1 MTRPISLGLGKIAGL
16 AIASGLVLIQ
26 SYGDGDYGPK
36 MSVATAGQL
45 PGGVLF
51 FSSPP
56 QLVDSATTF
65 NAVSIPAAKYYFTIS
80 LPEQAGEPLDRVV
93 FQQQPNPD
101 PINFYPDQTFAFLS
115 DRRNRGPEIDLE
127 SVDWDRRTG
136 KITVTFAESVPPG
149 QTVTIMLKPWQ
160 NPDVP
165 GVYQFRVFALPPGD
179 NAQAMDLGIARF
191 QFYRGGG
198 SW

>member
-1 MTRPISLGLGKIAGL
+1 MTKVLSAGLRKVISLM
-16 AIASGLVLIQ
+16 IASGLVLTQ
-26 SYGDGDYGPK
+26 SCGSYGPK
-36 MSVATAGQL
+36 ISVAGAGQL

-56 QLVDSATTF
+56 QLMDSATTF

-80 LPEQAGEPLDRVV
+80 LPEQAGDPLDRVV

-101 PINFYPDQTFAFLS
+101 PINFYPDQSFAFLG
-115 DRRNRGPEIDLE
+115 DRRHRGAQVALE
-127 SVDWDRRTG
+127 SVEWDRSTG
-136 KITVTFAESVPPG
+136 KITVTFAQAISPG
-149 QTVTIMLKPWQ
+149 EIVTIGLKPWK

-179 NAQAMDLGIARF
+179 NSQAMDLGVARF
-191 QFYRGGG
+191 QFYRGGT
-198 SW
+198 W

>member
-1 MTRPISLGLGKIAGL
+1 MTRLISLGLGKIARL
-16 AIASGLVLIQ
+16 AIASGLVLTQ
-26 SYGDGDYGPK
+26 SYGSFGLK
-36 MSVATAGQL
+36 MPFAGAGEL

-51 FSSPP
+51 FNSPP
-56 QLVDSATTF
+56 QLMDSATTF

-101 PINFYPDQTFAFLS
+101 PINFYPDQSFAFLG
-115 DRRNRGPEIDLE
+115 DRRDRGTQVALE
-127 SVDWDRRTG
+127 SVDWDRSTG
-136 KITVTFAESVPPG
+136 KITVTFAQTISPG
-149 QTVTIMLKPWQ
+149 ETVTIGLKPWK

-179 NAQAMDLGIARF
+179 NSQAMDLGVARF
-191 QFYRGGG
+191 QFYRGGT
-198 SW
+198 W

>member
-1 MTRPISLGLGKIAGL
+1 MTQVLSTRLRKGFGL
-16 AIASGLVLIQ
+16 AIALGLVLTQ
-26 SYGDGDYGPK
+26 SYGSCGPQ
-36 MSVATAGQL
+36 MGVAGAGEL

-56 QLVDSATTF
+56 QLMDSATTF

-101 PINFYPDQTFAFLS
+101 PINFYPDQSFAFLG
-115 DRRNRGPEIDLE
+115 DRHHRGTQVALE
-127 SVDWDRRTG
+127 SVDWDRSTG
-136 KITVTFAESVPPG
+136 KITVTFTQAIPPG
-149 QTVTIMLKPWQ
+149 EIVTIGLKPWK

-165 GVYQFRVFALPPGD
+165 GVYQFRVFALPPGE
-179 NAQAMDLGIARF
+179 NSQAMDLGVARF
-191 QFYRGGG
+191 QFYRGGT
-198 SW
+198 W